1 MQEVAGPHGHL
12 YYLLD
17 PLDEPGKPVE
27 KSPSP
32 EAPPLPNHRPPSLSP
47 IHRSNSNNAT
57 SSSSLQQHSEPF
69 VRPKAHTFSTTT
81 ATDHR

>member
-1 MQEVAGPHGHL
+1 MQEVDGHL

-17 PLDEPGKPVE
+17 PLEEPGKASE

-47 IHRSNSNNAT
+47 VHRSSRSNT
-57 SSSSLQQHSEPF
+57 SSPQHSQPPLM
-69 VRPKAHTFSTTT
+69 RPKAHTFSTTT
-81 ATDHR
+81 DHR

>member
-17 PLDEPGKPVE
+17 PLDEPGRPTE

-47 IHRSNSNNAT
+47 VHRSNSNNA
-57 SSSSLQQHSEPF
+57 SSSSQHSEPF
-69 VRPKAHTFSTTT
+69 MRPKAHTFTTT
-81 ATDHR
+81 SDHR